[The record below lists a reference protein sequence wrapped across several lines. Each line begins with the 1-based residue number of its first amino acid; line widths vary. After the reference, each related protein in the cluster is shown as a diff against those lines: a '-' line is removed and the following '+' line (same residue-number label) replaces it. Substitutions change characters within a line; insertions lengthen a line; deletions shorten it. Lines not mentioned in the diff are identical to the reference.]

1 MKLKNITRSV
11 REIRN
16 ASGWKSLVGP
26 GEIIE
31 LEKPILSNSVMN
43 SFIIVEGK
51 ETDINTNRKEGK
63 IKIRK

>member
-1 MKLKNITRSV
+1 MKLKNITKSV

-31 LEKPILSNSVMN
+31 LDKPILDRGILN
-43 SFIIVEGK
+43 SFIILDE
-51 ETDINTNRKEGK
+51 INTNKKEGK
-63 IKIRK
+63 TKIRK